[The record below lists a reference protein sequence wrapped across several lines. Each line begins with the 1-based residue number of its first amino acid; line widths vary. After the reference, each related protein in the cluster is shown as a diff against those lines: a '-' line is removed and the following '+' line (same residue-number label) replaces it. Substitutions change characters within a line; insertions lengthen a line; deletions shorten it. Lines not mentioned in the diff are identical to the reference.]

1 MNNLAPIRQ
10 PAGDSWAGE
19 WISWF
24 QNVFE
29 CLRWKKSFNYT
40 FVIDFGSVS
49 ANSQS
54 TASTVTIPG
63 VRQGDA
69 VDVTPF
75 SDTSG
80 IKYKAL
86 VTADDTVSVFACNF
100 TAGSINP
107 ASTTFR
113 IIVLQ
118 N

>member
-1 MNNLAPIRQ
+1 MNNNAPIRQ
-10 PAGDSWAGE
+10 PAGDSWPSE
-19 WISWF
+19 WAAWF

-29 CLRWKKSFNYT
+29 CLRWKKSFNYA
-40 FVIDFGSVS
+40 FVIDFGAVA

-54 TASTVTIPG
+54 AASTVTITG

-69 VDVTPF
+69 VIVTPLA
-75 SDTSG
+75 DTVG
-80 IKYKAL
+80 IAYKAI
-86 VTADDTVSVFACNF
+86 VTGNDTVSVFACNF